1 MYILGFKNTS
11 AQIVAANGTINLG
24 TVYRKYAKKNNCG
37 NCAFSFSG
45 PSLGLLQQGM
55 YELIISFVV
64 SAPVAGNVSIQ
75 LYQNGV
81 AIPGAVAEE
90 TITTAT
96 TELRTMTIPYIFLV
110 NNNCL
115 LGNAVTNELQ
125 ITAVN
130 TGTAEAIINNVS
142 GTVKKVVY

>member
-1 MYILGFKNTS
+1 
-11 AQIVAANGTINLG
+11 
-24 TVYRKYAKKNNCG
+24 
-37 NCAFSFSG
+37 
-45 PSLGLLQQGM
+45 M

-64 SAPVAGNVSIQ
+64 SAPAAGNVSIQ

-96 TELRTMTIPYIFLV
+96 TELRTMTISYIFLV